1 MNESNIIPSKL
12 LYEKGERNIEIKKV
26 KKIDNEVTAEF
37 YIEDTSECG
46 HIVIDINIM
55 DIKEYS
61 MPSGWETDFI
71 YLAHARDS
79 IIRMIKENDIVE
91 ERLVMWY

>member
-1 MNESNIIPSKL
+1 MLRLKE
-12 LYEKGERNIEIKKV
+12 V
-26 KKIDNEVTAEF
+26 KKLDNEVTAEF
-37 YIEDTSECG
+37 YIEDSSECG

-61 MPSGWETDFI
+61 MPSGRETDFI
-71 YLAHARDS
+71 YLAHARYS
-79 IIRMIKENDIVE
+79 IIKMIEENNIVE

>member
-1 MNESNIIPSKL
+1 ML
-12 LYEKGERNIEIKKV
+12 RLKKV
-26 KKIDNEVTAEF
+26 KKLDNEVTAEF
-37 YIEDTSECG
+37 YIESSSECG

-71 YLAHARDS
+71 NQFFYF
-79 IIRMIKENDIVE
+79 IEPGVFF
-91 ERLVMWY
+91 VYQ

>member
-1 MNESNIIPSKL
+1 ML
-12 LYEKGERNIEIKKV
+12 RLKKV

-55 DIKEYS
+55 D
-61 MPSGWETDFI
+61 MPLGWETYFI

>member
-1 MNESNIIPSKL
+1 ML
-12 LYEKGERNIEIKKV
+12 RLKKV

-37 YIEDTSECG
+37 YIEDSSECG

-61 MPSGWETDFI
+61 MPSGRETNFI
-71 YLAHARDS
+71 YLAHARYS
-79 IIRMIKENDIVE
+79 IIKMIEENNIVE

>member
-1 MNESNIIPSKL
+1 MRVILSQANYYLKRVKEML
-12 LYEKGERNIEIKKV
+12 RLKKV

-37 YIEDTSECG
+37 YIENTSECG

-61 MPSGWETDFI
+61 MP
-71 YLAHARDS
+71 
-79 IIRMIKENDIVE
+79 
-91 ERLVMWY
+91 

>member
-1 MNESNIIPSKL
+1 
-12 LYEKGERNIEIKKV
+12 
-26 KKIDNEVTAEF
+26 
-37 YIEDTSECG
+37 
-46 HIVIDINIM
+46 M

-61 MPSGWETDFI
+61 MPAGRETDFI

>member
-1 MNESNIIPSKL
+1 MKEML
-12 LYEKGERNIEIKKV
+12 RLKKV
-26 KKIDNEVTAEF
+26 KKLDNEVTAEF
-37 YIEDTSECG
+37 YIESSSECG

-71 YLAHARDS
+71 YLAHARYS
-79 IIRMIKENDIVE
+79 IIKMIEENNIVE
-91 ERLVMWY
+91 ERIVMWY

>member
-12 LYEKGERNIEIKKV
+12 LSEKGERNVEI

-37 YIEDTSECG
+37 YIENTSECG

-71 YLAHARDS
+71 YLAYARDS

>member
-1 MNESNIIPSKL
+1 MRVILSQANYYLKRVKEML
-12 LYEKGERNIEIKKV
+12 RLKKV

-37 YIEDTSECG
+37 YIENSSECG

-61 MPSGWETDFI
+61 MPSGWETGFI
-71 YLAHARDS
+71 YLAHARYS
-79 IIRMIKENDIVE
+79 IIKMIEENNIVE

>member
-1 MNESNIIPSKL
+1 ML
-12 LYEKGERNIEIKKV
+12 RLKKV
-26 KKIDNEVTAEF
+26 KKLDNEVTAEF
-37 YIEDTSECG
+37 YIEDSSECG

-61 MPSGWETDFI
+61 MPSGRENDFI

-79 IIRMIKENDIVE
+79 IIKMIEENNIVE

>member
-1 MNESNIIPSKL
+1 ML
-12 LYEKGERNIEIKKV
+12 RLKKV

-37 YIEDTSECG
+37 YIEDSSECG

-61 MPSGWETDFI
+61 MPSGWETGFI
-71 YLAHARDS
+71 YLA
-79 IIRMIKENDIVE
+79 
-91 ERLVMWY
+91 

>member
-1 MNESNIIPSKL
+1 MRVILSQANYYLKRVKEML
-12 LYEKGERNIEIKKV
+12 RLKKV
-26 KKIDNEVTAEF
+26 KKLDNEVTAEF
-37 YIEDTSECG
+37 YIEDSSECG

-61 MPSGWETDFI
+61 MPSGWETNFI
-71 YLAHARDS
+71 YLAHARYS
-79 IIRMIKENDIVE
+79 IIKMIEENNIVE

>member
-1 MNESNIIPSKL
+1 MRVILFQANYYLKRVKEML
-12 LYEKGERNIEIKKV
+12 RLKKV

-46 HIVIDINIM
+46 HIVIDINII

-61 MPSGWETDFI
+61 MPSGRETDFM

-79 IIRMIKENDIVE
+79 IIKMIEENNIVE